1 MQKQQ
6 NNTYNQTK
14 KENVIA
20 RRASP
25 DVAIS
30 RIFRRLN
37 WCFLLF
43 TGLPRQCAHWLAM
56 TWYLLED
63 APFYTS
69 QNFFKIANPT
79 LPLFSGWNWQPKM
92 LPFSTAAVMGMP

>member
-25 DVAIS
+25 DVAIPWF
-30 RIFRRLN
+30 FRHLN
-37 WCFLLF
+37 WCFPLL
-43 TGLPRQCAHWLAM
+43 TGLPRAYALAM
-56 TWYLLED
+56 TVE
-63 APFYTS
+63 
-69 QNFFKIANPT
+69 K
-79 LPLFSGWNWQPKM
+79 
-92 LPFSTAAVMGMP
+92 VE